1 MTKLR
6 GDIPAGRQSH
16 PVGMAAL
23 LGPIQGSAP
32 CRVKGALPRMA
43 HLVLGSRTEAS
54 LAMAVMATPRV
65 QWMGS
70 HYILGLR
77 WAEVGHPVRVYSE
90 G

>member
-1 MTKLR
+1 MPEPS
-6 GDIPAGRQSH
+6 GDFPAGRQSH

-32 CRVKGALPRMA
+32 CRVKGAPPRMV
-43 HLVLGSRTEAS
+43 HLVLGSRAEAS
-54 LAMAVMATPRV
+54 LAMAVTPTPRV

-70 HYILGLR
+70 HYILRLR
-77 WAEVGHPVRVYSE
+77 WAEVGHPVWVYSE